1 MRAFLLLLLFCHQF
15 AVAQQ
20 KGYYRTP
27 AIHDQWAVFTA
38 EGDLWKYDLTT
49 TQSSRLTTHHGM
61 ETEPIISP
69 DGKQIVFT
77 GELEGSPELYMIA
90 STGGIPKRLTYAN
103 SWEVKAITWLP
114 DGKILFTTRSES
126 ALEDNQLIKLDP
138 ITMVS
143 ELIPLAQASDGTYD
157 TTGTLYFTR
166 FAFQGSHTKR
176 YKGGTA
182 QNIWKFAG
190 NTPSVYI
197 TCDYRGTSRGAMI
210 YKDRVFFSSDRD
222 GTMNIW
228 SMNNE
233 GKDLKQ
239 HTFSSGWDLMSAYIQ
254 GAKIIYQKGADLG
267 VYDIDKN
274 EDRIL
279 DITIQSDFDQ
289 RALHWV
295 KNPSD
300 QVSYWEI
307 SPAGK
312 FIAIISRG
320 RLFVS
325 PANGSRWVEITRKS
339 GVRYKTVAFLD
350 EKNVVYLS
358 DESGE
363 YEIWK
368 AAADGSGTPQQLT
381 KNSKVLITDVYVSLN
396 GKHIAYTD
404 KDFKLT
410 LYSLKEGTSKLIEQ
424 NEKRWSQ
431 WS

>member
-1 MRAFLLLLLFCHQF
+1 
-15 AVAQQ
+15 
-20 KGYYRTP
+20 
-27 AIHDQWAVFTA
+27 
-38 EGDLWKYDLTT
+38 
-49 TQSSRLTTHHGM
+49 
-61 ETEPIISP
+61 
-69 DGKQIVFT
+69 
-77 GELEGSPELYMIA
+77 
-90 STGGIPKRLTYAN
+90 
-103 SWEVKAITWLP
+103 
-114 DGKILFTTRSES
+114 
-126 ALEDNQLIKLDP
+126 
-138 ITMVS
+138 MVS